1 MAQELRAYLTRSDL
15 LRNAG
20 LPGRLDVFTTG
31 DVDEYALRARQV
43 GLDPVSS
50 VSYHPP
56 MALD

>member
-1 MAQELRAYLTRSDL
+1 MPISPRTNL
-15 LRNAG
+15 LRDEN

-31 DVDEYALRARQV
+31 DVDEYALRARSGV
-43 GLDPVSS
+43 GPVSS